1 MILLV
6 EDNKVN
12 QLVGSKVLENLGY
25 GFTIANNGVEAV
37 EAFQSGTYDAVL
49 MDCQMPEMDGY
60 EATAAIR
67 RLEGSAGHIP
77 IIAMTAA
84 AMEGDRE
91 TCMAAG
97 MDDFITKPVR
107 LEAVATALAA
117 MGGTATRHGPER
129 GERHVLTH

>member
-1 MILLV
+1 M
-6 EDNKVN
+6 
-12 QLVGSKVLENLGY
+12 SKQSS
-25 GFTIANNGVEAV
+25 
-37 EAFQSGTYDAVL
+37 AFQSGAYDAVL

-91 TCMAAG
+91 RCMAAG

-117 MGGTATRHGPER
+117 MGHGDEAR
-129 GERHVLTH
+129 TGAR

>member
-25 GFTIANNGVEAV
+25 GFTIANNGLEAV
-37 EAFQSGTYDAVL
+37 SAFQSGAYDAVL

-67 RLEGSAGHIP
+67 RLEGPEGHIP

-91 TCMAAG
+91 RCMSAG
-97 MDDFITKPVR
+97 MDDFLTKPVR
-107 LEAVATALAA
+107 LEAVSTALQRWVVSAK
-117 MGGTATRHGPER
+117 RDPER